1 MKTIG
6 YYQFEPLLGDVVEN
20 RRRIAAGLED
30 QQADLIVLPELAFTG
45 YSLEDRN
52 QSLELAEDPEDSD
65 SVRLLTGL
73 AGDTGG
79 HIVAGFAEKARRYDG
94 SETVYNSA
102 VMVGPEGL
110 EAVYRKIHL
119 FGFESELFDPGDRAP
134 EVYDIGGLK
143 VGIMICF
150 DWFFPET
157 ARLLALAGADVIAH
171 PSNLVLDWCQ
181 RSMPVRCLE
190 NGVYAVTAN
199 RYGSE
204 ERGGSLLT
212 FTGGSQIT
220 APRYDVAAS
229 APLDGDDFCAVEM
242 DPELAR
248 DKNIT
253 ARNNLLDDR
262 RTGLYGGLC

>member
-6 YYQFEPLLGDVVEN
+6 FFQFEPILGDVEAN
-20 RRRIAAGLED
+20 RRRIIAGLEGHR
-30 QQADLIVLPELAFTG
+30 ADLLVLPELAFTG
-45 YSLEDRN
+45 YSLKDRTE
-52 QSLELAEDPEDSD
+52 SLRLAEDPADSD
-65 SVRLLTGL
+65 SVRILTRL

-79 HIVAGFAEKARRYDG
+79 RIVAGFAEKARRPDG
-94 SETVYNSA
+94 TGNVYNSA

-119 FGFESELFDPGDRAP
+119 FGFESELFDPGDREP
-134 EVYDIGGLK
+134 QVHDIGGLR

-190 NGVYAVTAN
+190 NNVFAVTAN

-204 ERGGSLLT
+204 ERGGSHLT

-220 APRYDVAAS
+220 APRYEVAAS
-229 APLDGDDFCAVEM
+229 APVEGDELRIVEIDPAV
-242 DPELAR
+242 AR
-248 DKNIT
+248 DRNIT
-253 ARNNLLDDR
+253 SWNNLIDDR
-262 RTGLYGGLC
+262 RTELYGGLC